1 MNSVQQSKVRAVPS
15 TYDILNAC
23 AWRLT
28 GITSARYQL
37 EMKAVGVWL
46 EVCGELE
53 DIHEDLPTLAP
64 VLEVIRRRGDRRSSW
79 GQFVALLTMNYVKRR
94 DWAQFYRVGNEVLHM
109 YGQASKASSR
119 RRGSDGLNV
128 LIRTMVTEFP
138 EMPTQQV
145 ADELGALAGNRTYK
159 ALVDFDLD
167 SQTLTYQPSSAHE
180 SLRDIGRIALVRRIE
195 RIRKAVTPP

>member
-1 MNSVQQSKVRAVPS
+1 MNSVQQSKVRAVPT

-94 DWAQFYRVGNEVLHM
+94 DWAQFYRVGNEVL
-109 YGQASKASSR
+109 Q
-119 RRGSDGLNV
+119 
-128 LIRTMVTEFP
+128 
-138 EMPTQQV
+138 
-145 ADELGALAGNRTYK
+145 LGALAGNRTYK